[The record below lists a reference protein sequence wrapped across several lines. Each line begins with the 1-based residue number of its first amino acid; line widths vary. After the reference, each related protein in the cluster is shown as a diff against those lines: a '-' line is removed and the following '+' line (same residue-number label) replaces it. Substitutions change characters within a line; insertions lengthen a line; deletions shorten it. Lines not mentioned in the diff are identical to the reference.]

1 MAKQNALTS
10 LLNEGEIKPSQ
21 RRSLSAET
29 ADKLR
34 ELILLE
40 KLPPGMHI
48 PERDLADVLGIS
60 RTPMR
65 EALRILESEGLVD
78 HTPTRR
84 SRVANPSPEELAQS
98 MKVLGTLEA
107 LGGELACT
115 HASESDIEAIS
126 ALNSRMHEQSDM
138 LSSIDFFKTD
148 MDFHAS
154 IIAAGGNAALV
165 DTHAKYNARLW
176 RARFLSSR
184 RKLGRATT
192 LQQHQDITNAI
203 RNRDAGVAAD
213 AMRAHIET
221 AIENLFI
228 DSDEQESFE

>member
-1 MAKQNALTS
+1 MRLPRREGGDGRGRRHHIGFLPASDRPTPGADKRRTSRPHAAARSCRAEVGTVAAMAKQNALTS

-48 PERDLADVLGIS
+48 PERDLAEVLGIS

-138 LSSIDFFKTD
+138 LNSIDFFKTD
-148 MDFHAS
+148 MDFHAR
-154 IIAAGGNAALV
+154 IIAAGGNA
-165 DTHAKYNARLW
+165 
-176 RARFLSSR
+176 
-184 RKLGRATT
+184 
-192 LQQHQDITNAI
+192 
-203 RNRDAGVAAD
+203 
-213 AMRAHIET
+213 
-221 AIENLFI
+221 
-228 DSDEQESFE
+228 